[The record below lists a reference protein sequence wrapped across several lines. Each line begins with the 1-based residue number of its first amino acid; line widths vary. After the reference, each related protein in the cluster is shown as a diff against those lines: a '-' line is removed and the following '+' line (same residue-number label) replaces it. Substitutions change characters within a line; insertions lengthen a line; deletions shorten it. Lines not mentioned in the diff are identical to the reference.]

1 MKIKTLFCA
10 IAFLLQ
16 PIALFPQFV
25 PADGGV
31 TLLRCRDSQ
40 KISVGN
46 SYRKL
51 NGKTDIYKISA
62 DGKYFIARFMKFPA
76 TGERGTFFYY
86 ESATGRQVK
95 SEKLERARN
104 FISVDGGLLSQGRS
118 ELLMLDS
125 ASMSCIWKRSEFYEK
140 PFYVHNGVLLT
151 IGRVSSQPD
160 NNVEY
165 VWAYYLKNGQ
175 PAWVTSIEHEG
186 GISNIYPVDDDHV
199 IVVADEL
206 VKLNLKTGQKESF
219 KIKNFVVDGKRTAL
233 GILAGVAMAAS
244 PLLTGYVII
253 PIPMGNS
260 EGSGMLYRVCGDGA
274 TVTDLSS
281 NLLLENNLY
290 YFADHKELRCFDADL
305 NVMWHTPLPSKQA
318 SHSNLFV
325 RGDTLWMINSGL
337 GSLGTSQKNI
347 GYPFVAAFS
356 ARTGEQFLF
365 EQIGTKRLSVKSVWK
380 QNNQVSFLFADSIKT
395 YHFATGSVSVSIDQK
410 YKDMSFLRGHYFTF
424 DSASYEAEN
433 RMFEKLDVKDR
444 ICLMSSNGHVC
455 QLTDGEKLDSLFA
468 VRQLYGL
475 RGILSDSLN
484 VLVEV
489 SEKPDVW
496 IIDKHGQAIYHIEQE
511 IDALSVRGDYL
522 FITKDDCLTILSGN
536 ELLEGC
542 RPMDDNPVQSSK
554 SDILTD
560 SVAVC
565 QPVQNLSSEVR

>member
-1 MKIKTLFCA
+1 
-10 IAFLLQ
+10 
-16 PIALFPQFV
+16 
-25 PADGGV
+25 
-31 TLLRCRDSQ
+31 
-40 KISVGN
+40 
-46 SYRKL
+46 
-51 NGKTDIYKISA
+51 
-62 DGKYFIARFMKFPA
+62 
-76 TGERGTFFYY
+76 
-86 ESATGRQVK
+86 
-95 SEKLERARN
+95 
-104 FISVDGGLLSQGRS
+104 
-118 ELLMLDS
+118 
-125 ASMSCIWKRSEFYEK
+125 
-140 PFYVHNGVLLT
+140 
-151 IGRVSSQPD
+151 
-160 NNVEY
+160 
-165 VWAYYLKNGQ
+165 
-175 PAWVTSIEHEG
+175 
-186 GISNIYPVDDDHV
+186 
-199 IVVADEL
+199 
-206 VKLNLKTGQKESF
+206 
-219 KIKNFVVDGKRTAL
+219 
-233 GILAGVAMAAS
+233 MAAS
-244 PLLTGYVII
+244 PLLTGYIII

-305 NVMWHTPLPSKQA
+305 NVKWHTPLPPKQA

-365 EQIGTKRLSVKSVWK
+365 EQIGTKRSSVKSVWK

-433 RMFEKLDVKDR
+433 RMFENLDFKDR
-444 ICLMSSNGHVC
+444 ICLMSSNSHVC
-455 QLTDGEKLDSLFA
+455 QLTDGEKLDSLFS

-496 IIDKHGQAIYHIEQE
+496 ITDKHGQALYHIEQE
-511 IDALSVRGDYL
+511 IDALSVRGNYL

-536 ELLEGC
+536 ALLEGC

-554 SDILTD
+554 SDTSTD
-560 SVAVC
+560 FVAVC